1 MMESCKIGSL
11 GPLSLS
17 KAVIK
22 GDVIKVEVEIK
33 TDQEPRFEDKD
44 TLPVYI
50 YPKHLSCKIPLSNP
64 NPLQINSP
72 PHDDLISFLA
82 SNKIKYTMSATLSA
96 LWPYGRVITTSTGFH
111 GEFHRKNDYFMSL
124 MFLGKTEEDAINL
137 MYRLV
142 NQNVYLDTLK

>member
-44 TLPVYI
+44 ITRI
-50 YPKHLSCKIPLSNP
+50 YLS
-64 NPLQINSP
+64 
-72 PHDDLISFLA
+72 
-82 SNKIKYTMSATLSA
+82 
-96 LWPYGRVITTSTGFH
+96 
-111 GEFHRKNDYFMSL
+111 
-124 MFLGKTEEDAINL
+124 KTFIL
-137 MYRLV
+137 
-142 NQNVYLDTLK
+142 